1 MRAQA
6 KRLQKSLPTRIHQT
20 RARALLENMPKTEEV
35 AGGSNESELAMLIK
49 LLTVKMSKE
58 EVEKEKLSI
67 SPDCFGKIIPD
78 FDGNSVSVNIWF
90 DNFEK
95 NADAY
100 ELSEK
105 QRYVQARNKMVG
117 SAKLFL
123 DAVTVTNYEMLK
135 VVLIEKFQR
144 TFSSAEVHKKLTTRK
159 KTDSESFHEYTLIM
173 RKIAAAGKIEE
184 ESVIRYI
191 VDGLR
196 VKPDLK
202 YNMYNAKTYKELRE
216 QYEIYDRIKASE
228 YVI

>member
-1 MRAQA
+1 M
-6 KRLQKSLPTRIHQT
+6 
-20 RARALLENMPKTEEV
+20 
-35 AGGSNESELAMLIK
+35 
-49 LLTVKMSKE
+49 
-58 EVEKEKLSI
+58 SI

-78 FDGNSVSVNIWF
+78 FDGDSVSVNIWF

-105 QRYVQARNKMVG
+105 QRYVHARNKMVG

-135 VVLIEKFQR
+135 VVLIDELQR
-144 TFSSAEVHKKLTTRK
+144 TFSSAEVHTKLTTRK

-184 ESVIRYI
+184 KSVIRYI
-191 VDGLR
+191 VDGL
-196 VKPDLK
+196 
-202 YNMYNAKTYKELRE
+202 
-216 QYEIYDRIKASE
+216 
-228 YVI
+228 